1 MSRAFVG
8 GSTGWRILVLVVCV
22 VAGLL
27 VATTREVSAGNEI
40 RARDTT
46 RVSDLVRSAQA
57 NADEA
62 SAERDALA
70 AQVEQL
76 QHSAASS
83 NHELAAVL
91 GDIEAL
97 SVDSGRTAM
106 IGPGIT
112 VTMTDAPR
120 GADGRYPADATP
132 NDLVVHQHDVQAVL
146 NALWAGGAEA
156 MSMQDQ
162 RLIATSAPRC
172 IGNTLLL
179 HGRTYSPPYVISAI
193 GDPARLQA
201 ALDNSTGIRV
211 FKQYAVRFGLGYAQD
226 TSGELTIPAYS
237 GD

>member
-1 MSRAFVG
+1 MSGAPVT
-8 GSTGWRILVLVVCV
+8 GSTGWRILVLVVCA

-46 RVSDLVRSAQA
+46 RVSDLVRNAQ
-57 NADEA
+57 NKADGVGE
-62 SAERDALA
+62 ERDRLA
-70 AQVEQL
+70 NEVEQL
-76 QHSAASS
+76 QQSAASS

-97 SVDSGRTAM
+97 SVDAGRTAM
-106 IGPGIT
+106 TGPGIT
-112 VTMTDAPR
+112 VTMSDAPR
-120 GADGRYPADATP
+120 GADGRYPSDATP
-132 NDLVVHQHDVQAVL
+132 NDLVVHQHDVQSVL

-156 MSMQDQ
+156 MSMQGQ

-179 HGRTYSPPYVISAI
+179 HGRTYSPPYMISAI
-193 GDPARLQA
+193 GDPARLAA
-201 ALDNSTGIRV
+201 ALDGAAGIRL
-211 FKQYAVRFGLGYAQD
+211 FKQYAIRFGLGYTQS
-226 TSGELTIPAYS
+226 TSDVLTIPAYT